1 MTFTFIEYLEFFD
14 ICHCD
19 CLYFIYTLYI
29 NVILLQMKFIKKY
42 TQFNESIQLDMS
54 KQNLSD
60 LLESLTVWQDNL
72 LNSIKAEEL
81 NIIDVLGDIRTN
93 DLEELSEDPKFI
105 ERLSQ
110 VKLKKSELQSTIDYE
125 TFIKKKITFLPIYDI
140 DANEL
145 MNPNFLFIQSFN
157 ESLNKLDPIRLYRV
171 NDDIKKFYDKLSS
184 KTIEIIDKNIN
195 YIYKT
200 GNSGNNWELQN
211 IKDEND
217 TYKRFLTHQDLHDIT
232 GISDVN
238 IQII

>member
-1 MTFTFIEYLEFFD
+1 
-14 ICHCD
+14 
-19 CLYFIYTLYI
+19 
-29 NVILLQMKFIKKY
+29 MKFIKKY

-60 LLESLTVWQDNL
+60 LLESLTVWEDNL
-72 LNSIKAEEL
+72 LDSIKAEEL
-81 NIIDVLGDIRTN
+81 DIIEVIGGIKTN
-93 DLEELSEDPKFI
+93 DLEELSDNPKFI
-105 ERLSQ
+105 EKLSQ

-145 MNPNFLFIQSFN
+145 MNPKFLFIQS
-157 ESLNKLDPIRLYRV
+157 LNKLNPIRLYRV

-184 KTIEIIDKNIN
+184 KTIEIVDKDKN

-211 IKDEND
+211 IKDGDEV
-217 TYKRFLTHQDLHDIT
+217 YKRFLSNQDLHDIT
-232 GISDVN
+232 GMSGIK
-238 IQII
+238 IKII